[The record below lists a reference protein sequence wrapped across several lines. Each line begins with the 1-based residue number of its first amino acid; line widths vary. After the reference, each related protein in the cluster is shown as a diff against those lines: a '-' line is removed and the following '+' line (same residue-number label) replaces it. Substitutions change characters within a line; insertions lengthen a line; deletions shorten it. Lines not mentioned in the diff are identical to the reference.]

1 MSRRDGT
8 RVDQP
13 GGGGVG
19 AVVAYTMRH
28 SPGLSAGV
36 ALAIAASVALGLLPP
51 LVLQRVV
58 DDLASALAGGPLPN
72 LPALAT
78 AYVALSL
85 ASGMAQSAREAA
97 ITALGERLTHAMR
110 SCMEAKLRRLPAE
123 YFSRHGAGE
132 LTSLLVADVNTLEDL
147 FSSGVLSLVADA
159 CSLVGVLAIVF
170 AQVPGLGLVLLVA
183 LPAIAGFTRHVQRRT
198 RQAQAARRAAVAQAN
213 QALPDTLRC
222 FRMVRTL
229 GVEGHMLERY
239 GSIVQRGFDAMEES
253 NFYDSVYSPVV
264 ITTGA
269 AVTAL
274 SVGLATLGGT
284 WATLFGMTAGTAV
297 AMIQYVGQ
305 VFTPISDIGMEIQV
319 IQSAGAGLDR
329 IRRFLAEE
337 EMAEAPAEGPAE
349 EEAASTDGRA
359 TGTKALRPPALEV
372 CGASFAYEPGPPVLD
387 GASLVVEPG
396 EVVTIEG
403 RTGSGKS
410 TLFGL
415 ALGLYAPDAGA
426 VRLAGRDP
434 ARLAPQERRRLVG
447 YVAQSLFAVEGSVA
461 DNVALRDPRVTPAQV
476 ARVLS
481 LVGLADA
488 VASLPQGANT
498 PLGQA
503 ALSQGQLQLLAIARA
518 VVLDPQLLLL
528 DETTAN
534 LDSATERTV
543 MEALLSAS
551 RGRTVV
557 SISHRTS
564 DFLGGRRVRLEGGRL
579 VGP

>member
-1 MSRRDGT
+1 M
-8 RVDQP
+8 
-13 GGGGVG
+13 
-19 AVVAYTMRH
+19 VAYTLRH
-28 SPGLSAGV
+28 SPGLTAGV

-72 LPALAT
+72 LPAPTT

-110 SCMEAKLRRLPAE
+110 SRMEAKLRRLPAE

-274 SVGLATLGGT
+274 SVGLATLSGT

-349 EEAASTDGRA
+349 EEEANTDGRV

-372 CGASFAYEPGPPVLD
+372 CGASFAYEPGTPVLD

-426 VRLAGRDP
+426 VRLLGRDP
-434 ARLAPQERRRLVG
+434 ARLAPQDRRRLVG

-476 ARVLS
+476 ARALS

-498 PLGQA
+498 PLDQA

-528 DETTAN
+528 DENTAN

-564 DFLGGRRVRLEGGRL
+564 DFLGGRRVRLEDGRL
-579 VGP
+579 EEL